1 MSYTA
6 SVHTQCIFCLLA
18 DLDRF
23 NIATMQTYSG
33 DIQQGGQFSI
43 YISISVVS
51 ITRSGKH
58 KLLSPIDIMPVMNLV
73 LNHSVSCSTWLI
85 FSYKIQLLTC
95 QLCSKSHLKCTLIWE
110 ISVWCLADEFK
121 NQLCPLTTL
130 MAPHSYHTRFKL

>member
-1 MSYTA
+1 MSNTA
-6 SVHTQCIFCLLA
+6 SVNTQCIFCLLA

-73 LNHSVSCSTWLI
+73 LIGLFFPIKYNYLLASCVQNHI
-85 FSYKIQLLTC
+85 
-95 QLCSKSHLKCTLIWE
+95 
-110 ISVWCLADEFK
+110 
-121 NQLCPLTTL
+121 
-130 MAPHSYHTRFKL
+130 